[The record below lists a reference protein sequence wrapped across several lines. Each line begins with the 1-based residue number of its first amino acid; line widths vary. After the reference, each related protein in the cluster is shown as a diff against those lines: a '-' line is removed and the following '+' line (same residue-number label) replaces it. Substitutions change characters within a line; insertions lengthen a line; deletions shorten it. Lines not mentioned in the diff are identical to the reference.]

1 MPRLKTP
8 VSAFVLIV
16 WLLFTLPLI
25 AAAQDLRETYTFDDG
40 TTFNYSDDMEIY
52 NEEDDSVSL
61 RNDVIDIYIFL
72 VFESTQEREDV
83 VGDLPAILDLFIGD
97 LTDFRPRDADPFE
110 LDDGREAFRFEYL
123 VEPEDA
129 DPFERLLVILPLE
142 DSPTVVVASV
152 IPPSGRTLNRAA
164 ERLALEI
171 INTIRPEGDS
181 TPPDGDMF
189 TFGDGLTVELLE
201 GWTAAEIEDSI
212 GINLQSDDV
221 LILVLPIT
229 AQDIEDDDLGTD
241 LDEILLNTLTPLDD
255 SVSIRSNSV
264 EPVELANGV
273 EGVGLLYREN
283 NDGDEYDRLV
293 VVFRL
298 DDDMVIFAGIV
309 PLTETE
315 LTKDMQNAALKILG
329 TISVE

>member
-8 VSAFVLIV
+8 VSAFVLV
-16 WLLFTLPLI
+16 LSMLFALPLI
-25 AAAQDLRETYTFDDG
+25 AAAQDLSKTYMFDDG
-40 TTFNYSDDMEIY
+40 TTFDYPDDMEIY
-52 NEEDDSVSL
+52 NEEDDSVSM
-61 RNDVIDIYIFL
+61 RNDVIDIYIFT

-171 INTIRPEGDS
+171 INTMRFEGDS

-201 GWTAAEIEDSI
+201 GWTAEDTDN

-221 LILVLPIT
+221 LISVLPLT
-229 AQDIEDDDLGTD
+229 TQYIEANDLGTE
-241 LDEILLNTLTPLDD
+241 LDEILLNFVTPLDE
-255 SVSIRSNSV
+255 SIRIRSGMI
-264 EPVELANGV
+264 EPVELSNGV
-273 EGVGLLYREN
+273 EGVGVLYPEN
-283 NDGDEYDRLV
+283 NDGDAYDRLV

-298 DDDMVIFAGIV
+298 DDDTVIFSGIV
-309 PLTETE
+309 PLTESE
-315 LTKDMQNAALKILG
+315 LTKDMQNAAFDILG